1 MSKLRDRRLLLSL
14 VISAA
19 ISFALQEYRFE
30 GYLIANEIVHT
41 TLIIFAA
48 GAWVLLAMYAFGNR
62 RERLTAIL
70 SAPFALYFLVWLSV
84 LSFACAIGND
94 CV

>member
-1 MSKLRDRRLLLSL
+1 MIKFRNKRLLLSL

-19 ISFALQEYRFE
+19 ISFALQTYRFE
-30 GYLIANEIVHT
+30 GCLIANEIVHT

-70 SAPFALYFLVWLSV
+70 SAPFALYFLVWVSGLY
-84 LSFACAIGND
+84 FACYIEND

>member
-1 MSKLRDRRLLLSL
+1 MSL

-19 ISFALQEYRFE
+19 ISFALQIYRFE
-30 GYLIANEIVHT
+30 GSLIANETVHAI
-41 TLIIFAA
+41 LIILAA
-48 GAWVLLAMYAFGNR
+48 GAWVLFAMYAFGKK

-70 SAPFALYFLVWLSV
+70 SAPFALYFFVWVGV
-84 LSFACAIGND
+84 LSFACAIGDD

>member
-19 ISFALQEYRFE
+19 ISFALQIYRFE

-48 GAWVLLAMYAFGNR
+48 GAWVLLAMYAFGKK